1 MTTKREIHEKSNI
14 HLQLCESFAILSI
27 KYCVVNIYVVY
38 YHFFLNHTFE
48 FIVRITY
55 IDSDDTFLSI
65 EFQKVSRVKENYFC
79 NTLYK

>member
-1 MTTKREIHEKSNI
+1 M
-14 HLQLCESFAILSI
+14 
-27 KYCVVNIYVVY
+27 
-38 YHFFLNHTFE
+38 
-48 FIVRITY
+48 Y